1 MDEVTK
7 AEFAHMIIEA
17 VNDLEKVRDKV
28 KKHKRGNS
36 IYAAQICN
44 YIAVAQQKIQN
55 ECIDALSVVYNG

>member
-1 MDEVTK
+1 MDNVTK

-55 ECIDALSVVYNG
+55 ECIPALSVVYDE